1 MIGWL
6 LGWKKKEKPLAVV
19 TGGRNGNLGP
29 IIVDELKTLGYRVF
43 ILDLPDY
50 DVTNIASI
58 SYFKEYL
65 PGTPKV
71 IVNNAAIDNPPSG
84 KGGFYSDIEKIINVN
99 LIGATNVA
107 RAFTSDMKAEG
118 GGLIINI
125 GSIMGNVAADWRNYP
140 DGFRKPV
147 AYGLSKAGL
156 IQLSRSLT
164 MEYGNKGIRSVCC
177 AFGPVDTGKFKE
189 PFKSNI
195 LRNLP
200 LGRFISEKSV
210 RATIRYA
217 VECPE
222 LAGQQVLCDAGYTCW

>member
-1 MIGWL
+1 MIKRL
-6 LGWKKKEKPLAVV
+6 LKWKKKPLAVV
-19 TGGRNGNLGP
+19 TGGKNGNLGP
-29 IIVDELKTLGYRVF
+29 IIVDELKSLGYRVF
-43 ILDLPDY
+43 ILDLPEYDISKQDY
-50 DVTNIASI
+50 IEL
-58 SYFKEYL
+58 FKLDL

-71 IVNNAAIDNPPSG
+71 IVNNAAIDNPPTGKSG
-84 KGGFYSDIEKIINVN
+84 YFANFEKIIDVN
-99 LIGATNVA
+99 LSGAV
-107 RAFTSDMKAEG
+107 RVIKSFTDDMIRHG
-118 GGLIINI
+118 GGTIINI

-140 DGFRKPV
+140 EGFRKPV

-189 PFKSNI
+189 PFRSNI
-195 LRNLP
+195 LRNIP
-200 LGRFISEKSV
+200 TGRFVSEKSV

-222 LAGQQVLCDAGYTCW
+222 LAGQQILCDSGYTCW

>member
-1 MIGWL
+1 MFERLIRWL
-6 LGWKKKEKPLAVV
+6 EREEIAVV

-29 IIVDELKTLGYRVF
+29 IIVDELERMGYRVF
-43 ILDLPDY
+43 IIDLPEY
-50 DVTNIASI
+50 DIRQ
-58 SYFKEYL
+58 YL
-65 PGTPKV
+65 PLVKALDACPGVPSI
-71 IVNNAAIDNPPSG
+71 IVNNAAIDNPPTG
-84 KGGFYSDIEKIINVN
+84 KGGFWSDMDDIINVN
-99 LIGATNVA
+99 LLGATRVCE
-107 RAFTSDMKAEG
+107 AFVPAMANKG
-118 GGLIINI
+118 RGLVINI

-140 DGFRKPV
+140 EGFRKPV

-156 IQLSRSLT
+156 IQLTRSLT
-164 MEYGNKGIRSVCC
+164 MEYGNKGIRSVCM

-200 LGRFISEKSV
+200 LGRFVSKESV
-210 RATIRYA
+210 RASIRYA